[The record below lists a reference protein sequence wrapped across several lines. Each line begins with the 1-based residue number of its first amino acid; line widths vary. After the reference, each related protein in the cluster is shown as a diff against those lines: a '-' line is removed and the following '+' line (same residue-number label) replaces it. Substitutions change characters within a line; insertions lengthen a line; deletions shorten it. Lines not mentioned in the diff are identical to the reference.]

1 MTQTFE
7 MTVCRWCLQD
17 TPKIGSYC
25 MHCGRDPKPLR
36 SMRWPGTK
44 LELSDSVD
52 FHLLMEAVFGE
63 RPEKVPSVE
72 AVRWALRRLNEK
84 EIQVIIRLYGLD
96 GRGVRKVQAICQEI
110 DRSDTT
116 IYSTRNKSLKK
127 LRHLS
132 VTQVLLGYAP
142 LPVIG

>member
-7 MTVCRWCLQD
+7 MTVCRWCQQN
-17 TPKIGSYC
+17 TPEIGSYC

-52 FHLLMEAVFGE
+52 FHLLMKAVFGE

-96 GRGVRKVQAICQEI
+96 GRGVRKVQAICEEAH
-110 DRSDTT
+110 RSDTT
-116 IYSTRNKSLKK
+116 IYNYRNRG
-127 LRHLS
+127 LRQLLHPS
-132 VTQVLLGYAP
+132 VAQVLLGLRAVP
-142 LPVIG
+142 KP